1 MFKHICRLVVLAVA
15 LGAAPAALADFKC
28 PKMTGIGG
36 LKLTAKDNHLSL
48 SNNLAIC
55 AEIDDPLKIRI
66 QNPKSS
72 DFQVKAGDVTAVQK
86 STSPVVISGSNIA
99 DKNYLVITVKEP
111 IGGFTPDDLG
121 GCGDGDID
129 DGCAGF
135 DIMVAGL
142 GKLDPKVRVVDNNV
156 LFLNLHAEIVEVFE
170 DLGVTLDEVNEIF
183 RLVETDMD

>member
-1 MFKHICRLVVLAVA
+1 MFKHICRLLVLAVA

-55 AEIDDPLKIRI
+55 AELGDPLKIRI
-66 QNPKSS
+66 QNPTSS
-72 DFQVKAGDVTAVQK
+72 DFQVKSGDVTAVQK
-86 STSPVVISGSNIA
+86 STSPVEIYGSNIA

-111 IGGFTPDDLG
+111 VGGLVPADLLE
-121 GCGDGDID
+121 CGDGDTD

-135 DIMVAGL
+135 DIIVAGL

-156 LFLNLHAEIVEVFE
+156 RLLNVYAELLEVFE
-170 DLGVTLDEVNEIF
+170 DVGLSLDEINELF
-183 RLVETDMD
+183 RQIESDTD